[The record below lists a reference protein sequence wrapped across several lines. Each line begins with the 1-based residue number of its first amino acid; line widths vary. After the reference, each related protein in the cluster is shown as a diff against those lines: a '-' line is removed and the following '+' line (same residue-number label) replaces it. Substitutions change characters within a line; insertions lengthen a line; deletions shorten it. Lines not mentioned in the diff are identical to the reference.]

1 MKRLAY
7 AGVSLIALAGSNAAN
22 AADDPWTTP
31 TQYAA
36 PYGWGYVAPYP
47 KDWDSRIG
55 YDFWTRFINY
65 YALEMGHAEA
75 PPDPSAPPGRR
86 KDWTP
91 APQTTPPYPFTE
103 WPYGGSTSIG
113 VTRPNS
119 VDSPLMAAM
128 SNTAAGKALNEAH
141 IQIYGW
147 VNFGGNVS
155 TNTVKPGGNWPAAYM
170 YTPNTAQLDQ
180 AVVYI
185 ERLPDT
191 VQKDHVDW
199 GFRISAHVRRELPL
213 HHRVWSRELPAAQP
227 QPGQRLRLP
236 DGRTARFTLRSWLK
250 ACCSVSVASSR
261 CPTSR
266 RSSHPIISCTRIP
279 WLTRSTTTPIL
290 ACRRRWH

>member
-1 MKRLAY
+1 MGSICTHVGALESNAGVVMHRLAIMKSLAC

-31 TQYAA
+31 TQYAV
-36 PYGWGYVAPYP
+36 PYGWGYPAPYP

-65 YALEMGHAEA
+65 YALEMGHAEP
-75 PPDPSAPPGRR
+75 PPDPSAPAGRR

-91 APQTTPPYPFTE
+91 APQTQPPYPFTE
-103 WPYGGSTSIG
+103 WPYGGSTLIG

-147 VNFGGNVS
+147 VNFGGNIS
-155 TNTVKPGGNWPAAYM
+155 TNTGKPGRTWPSAYM
-170 YTPNTAQLDQ
+170 YTPNTVEFDQ
-180 AVVYI
+180 AVIYI

-199 GFRISAHVRRELPL
+199 GIPFFRDVRRELPL
-213 HHRVWSRELPAAQP
+213 HHRLWSRELPVAQP
-227 QPGQRLRLP
+227 QPGQRLRL
-236 DGRTARFTLRSWLK
+236 
-250 ACCSVSVASSR
+250 
-261 CPTSR
+261 
-266 RSSHPIISCTRIP
+266 SHGVWRDLYAVCG
-279 WLTRSTTTPIL
+279 
-290 ACRRRWH
+290 